1 MREDGAYARYPH
13 LTGAEIGIRHA
24 WISRRLQ
31 QGLGGVDPWELQ
43 RLRVEMKA
51 RRARIRTLF
60 QKDKALRRELLQQAD
75 PARWWDAKTFG
86 RPVGEPPELWLGSRH
101 WSIAELETFVDHST
115 GMDRA
120 FATDL
125 ESSYEATL
133 RRAVMETDA
142 AREVRSAFLRSDGY
156 FDPAGLPE
164 ELRERLLEAVVGVQE
179 RFDDFAGA
187 ADPLTRHR
195 VGELLREAFVD
206 AREAQID
213 AWNLAVQQQLRFDE
227 NAPSAARLE
236 QAIVGAGREIVDVR
250 LPASPEI
257 ARSLDRAIDAAAAD
271 FRRAELP
278 ELREQVALAAQRA
291 ENAAYSVSRLSG
303 GIGSG
308 GIGSSA
314 GSSQLIGR
322 ARDIRDAQAAL
333 GEAYGMAK
341 IWDRT
346 ADVSAARERHVL
358 ERLHLA
364 TRTAPNRIFRRLSK
378 LIPQGRWV
386 AEVARSI
393 GRIISP
399 EQRVGLEM
407 RR

>member
-51 RRARIRTLF
+51 RRARIRTHF

-115 GMDRA
+115 SMDRA

-142 AREVRSAFLRSDGY
+142 AREVRSAFLRSDGF
-156 FDPAGLPE
+156 FDSTDLPE

-179 RFDDFAGA
+179 RFDDFTGA

-213 AWNLAVQQQLRFDE
+213 AWNLALQQQLRFDE

-257 ARSLDRAIDAAAAD
+257 ARSLDRAIDAAALD

-278 ELREQVALAAQRA
+278 ELREQVALAAQRT

-303 GIGSG
+303 GSG
-308 GIGSSA
+308 
-314 GSSQLIGR
+314 QLIGR

-346 ADVSAARERHVL
+346 ADLSAARERHVL
-358 ERLHLA
+358 ERLQLA
-364 TRTAPNRIFRRLSK
+364 THTAPARIFRRLSK

-393 GRIISP
+393 GRIVSP
-399 EQRVGLEM
+399 EQRMGLEM